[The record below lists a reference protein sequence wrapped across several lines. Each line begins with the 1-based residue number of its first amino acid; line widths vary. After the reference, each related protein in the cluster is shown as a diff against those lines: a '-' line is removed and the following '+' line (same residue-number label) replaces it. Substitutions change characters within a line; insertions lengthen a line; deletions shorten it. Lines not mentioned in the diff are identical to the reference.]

1 MRRVY
6 TLLYIWL
13 TNAFDRD
20 IWPNTKLFRKRNSQS
35 DAASTCTCTDTSAT
49 QQPAVPV
56 DEQDDVGAIIMDLI
70 NEIQQVLPEGSN
82 QLKLAL
88 IRVCRSSRALS
99 RVISSTLNR
108 LLSLSLSL
116 LLSRCCSLVLSFSCY
131 LCVAQQNVKAMRS
144 AKRATIENA
153 ELLWNLEAQVEP
165 LELLS
170 QAPASPKPSR
180 GMKRRVSLISLF
192 RSKRKGS
199 MPRDGPSGLTRTSSV
214 EDTVELM
221 TRGRADS
228 LATRRSS
235 SPSIISDSPT
245 ILAPPKNE
253 GSGFAAG
260 LPSMLHKPPGQP
272 SALPKFG
279 AALVAPGM

>member
-108 LLSLSLSL
+108 LLSLS
-116 LLSRCCSLVLSFSCY
+116 RCCSLVVAL
-131 LCVAQQNVKAMRS
+131 LCCR
-144 AKRATIENA
+144 
-153 ELLWNLEAQVEP
+153 
-165 LELLS
+165 
-170 QAPASPKPSR
+170 
-180 GMKRRVSLISLF
+180 
-192 RSKRKGS
+192 
-199 MPRDGPSGLTRTSSV
+199 
-214 EDTVELM
+214 
-221 TRGRADS
+221 S
-228 LATRRSS
+228 LAIFVWRNRMSK
-235 SPSIISDSPT
+235 
-245 ILAPPKNE
+245 LC
-253 GSGFAAG
+253 G
-260 LPSMLHKPPGQP
+260 LPSVQP
-272 SALPKFG
+272 SKMPNCFG
-279 AALVAPGM
+279 ILKRKSSHWNCSRKRRPAPSHRVE